1 MTLKVIVCAA
11 LMFAIQGAAQAKKHI
26 VCPKYQHV
34 SHSCQSS
41 NPNDACIDVAGHCA
55 DDIHVLTEREWR
67 ELMAQIDKQKEII
80 VHVKKLEDLICENNA
95 GILGDCRKGQK
106 VNANGK

>member
-1 MTLKVIVCAA
+1 
-11 LMFAIQGAAQAKKHI
+11 
-26 VCPKYQHV
+26 
-34 SHSCQSS
+34 
-41 NPNDACIDVAGHCA
+41 
-55 DDIHVLTEREWR
+55 
-67 ELMAQIDKQKEII
+67 MAQIDKQKEII